1 MDDCTCGVELTRN
14 QWEMILG
21 TLNREIEAYDAE
33 IINVEIING
42 DATPIYALQNN
53 IMDAYDKIAS
63 KLGLPLARD

>member
-33 IINVEIING
+33 IVSVEIING
-42 DATPIYALQNN
+42 DATPIYALQDN
-53 IMDAYDKIAS
+53 IMVVYDKIAS

>member
-33 IINVEIING
+33 IINIEIANM
-42 DATPIYALQNN
+42 DATPVYALQNN
-53 IMDAYDKIAS
+53 VMDVYDKIAG

>member
-33 IINVEIING
+33 IVNVEIANM
-42 DATPIYALQNN
+42 DATPIYALQDNVMN
-53 IMDAYDKIAS
+53 VYDKIAS